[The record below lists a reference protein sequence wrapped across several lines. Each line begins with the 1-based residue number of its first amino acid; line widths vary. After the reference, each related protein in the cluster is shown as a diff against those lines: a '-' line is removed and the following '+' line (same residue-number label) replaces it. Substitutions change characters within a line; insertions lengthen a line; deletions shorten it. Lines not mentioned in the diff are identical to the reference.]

1 MPGSTGWGCSDETSI
16 STHGPRPG
24 PRAERTSRCPTL
36 GVTFDLTDINADGT
50 RATLKVTRQDT
61 KIVAAPAAGVA
72 PFTTT
77 LTGSQR
83 NAPAD
88 ATYAWDFGDGTTGTG
103 ASVAA
108 HVRQRPG
115 ATRSS

>member
-1 MPGSTGWGCSDETSI
+1 MPGSTAWGCSDETSI
-16 STHGPRPG
+16 STMGRGQGRGPSHFEVPD
-24 PRAERTSRCPTL
+24 L
-36 GVTFDLTDINADGT
+36 GVTFDLTDISADGT

-61 KIVAAPAAGVA
+61 KITAAPASGVA

-103 ASVAA
+103 AERPA
-108 HVRQRPG
+108 HVRRTPA